1 MWMTRSRLA
10 VNPGVDLRLVP
21 RPERFDSAAKSAQ
34 AESGDTCVI
43 EETMPQDV
51 AFQKLFDGHEKL
63 SKRMDKVDGAI
74 DELTKMGQDLHNTIL
89 GVIQDMQKLDQ
100 KITRVHEEIKDHE
113 QQSDDEKEAG
123 RRETCKTE
131 RRRCYTSVVKPLEP

>member
-1 MWMTRSRLA
+1 MK
-10 VNPGVDLRLVP
+10 PGVDLRLVP

-51 AFQKLFDGHEKL
+51 AFQKLFDGQEKL
-63 SKRMDKVDGAI
+63 DRRMNEVDKI
-74 DELTKMGQDLHNTIL
+74 IHELTKVGEDLHNTIL

-100 KITRVHEEIKDHE
+100 KVTRVHGEIKHHE

-123 RRETCKTE
+123 RHETCRTE